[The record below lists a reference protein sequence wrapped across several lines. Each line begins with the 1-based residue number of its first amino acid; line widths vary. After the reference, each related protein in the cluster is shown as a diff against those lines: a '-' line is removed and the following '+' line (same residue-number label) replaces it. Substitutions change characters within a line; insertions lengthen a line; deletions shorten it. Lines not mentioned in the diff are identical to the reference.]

1 MGLISFIKRLL
12 GFTETTTQVISAG
25 GNFRFVAQNIATIYC
40 IVEHSSFG
48 KTLTKEQKMYAA
60 ALIDMYA
67 YLSKGAYQPID
78 VAMAVDYARGGIVSL
93 FPHNKVHG
101 LLDRNENA
109 DLVNLSMQLEAMI
122 FSVDTN
128 VPDKEIVDMVVS
140 EKSTISDA
148 VNQIVSQGSNGA
160 MYKKMYTYVQ
170 QHLSDPS
177 LQNIVLVC
185 ENFQDKSKKSHSYV
199 CKDCGK
205 QLTALHTRCDYC
217 GGTVELI

>member
-1 MGLISFIKRLL
+1 M
-12 GFTETTTQVISAG
+12 
-25 GNFRFVAQNIATIYC
+25 
-40 IVEHSSFG
+40 
-48 KTLTKEQKMYAA
+48 
-60 ALIDMYA
+60 
-67 YLSKGAYQPID
+67 
-78 VAMAVDYARGGIVSL
+78 

-128 VPDKEIVDMVVS
+128 VPDKEIVDIVVS

-148 VNQIVSQGSNGA
+148 VNKIVSQGSNGA
-160 MYKKMYTYVQ
+160 MYKKMYNYVQ

-177 LQNIVLVC
+177 FQNIILVC
-185 ENFQDKSKKSHSYV
+185 ENFQDKNQKPHSYV

-217 GGTVELI
+217 GGPVELI